1 MWGKNIKSRLSP
13 EVVATRGSINET
25 LCCNSEHV
33 ALLTFPVIVKS
44 ESPVGS
50 GAIVQSEQAPSLSG
64 TWQCNPSRSVSELQ
78 GPHLDPPG

>member
-1 MWGKNIKSRLSP
+1 MSVGKEYQVASIPR
-13 EVVATRGSINET
+13 VVATRGSINET

-64 TWQCNPSRSVSELQ
+64 IGSATQAEALANCR
-78 GPHLDPPG
+78 GPI